1 MCIPSNSLD
10 VRFKIE
16 YIIGIGLFVEILEL
30 HEHFVPQS
38 ILVFFMIQCQD
49 TERTSCVTAPM

>member
-1 MCIPSNSLD
+1 MCSLNISLD

-30 HEHFVPQS
+30 HEHHFIPQS
-38 ILVFFMIQCQD
+38 ILVFFTIQCQS
-49 TERTSCVTAPM
+49 TEEPPM